1 MNPEER
7 NDAANDH
14 QSYLHTYDNPNYDN
28 MSERSANAGD
38 LDESSNQ
45 ALIDMITK
53 YSNTLKRI
61 KYDYRNKKKL
71 MDQEMLDKDAELE
84 KVKQELERVMAINKD
99 WESAHMERMKRTK
112 HESPR
117 AVQAQAAA
125 DLEAERTETAT
136 LRENLEKQAREMT
149 ALQDRYE

>member
-1 MNPEER
+1 M
-7 NDAANDH
+7 
-14 QSYLHTYDNPNYDN
+14 HTYDNPNYDN
-28 MSERSANAGD
+28 LSERSANAGD
-38 LDESSNQ
+38 LDASSNQ
-45 ALIDMITK
+45 ALIDMITN

-61 KYDYRNKKKL
+61 KYDYRNKQKL
-71 MDQEMLDKDAELE
+71 MDQEMLDKDTELA
-84 KVKQELERVMAINKD
+84 KVKQELERVMAINKE
-99 WESAHMERMKRTK
+99 WESAHMERMKRSK

>member
-1 MNPEER
+1 
-7 NDAANDH
+7 
-14 QSYLHTYDNPNYDN
+14 

-84 KVKQELERVMAINKD
+84 KVKQELERVMAINKE

-117 AVQAQAAA
+117 AVKAQAA

>member
-1 MNPEER
+1 
-7 NDAANDH
+7 
-14 QSYLHTYDNPNYDN
+14 

>member
-1 MNPEER
+1 
-7 NDAANDH
+7 
-14 QSYLHTYDNPNYDN
+14 

-117 AVQAQAAA
+117 AGQAQAAA